1 MNMNEINRDLRELG
15 WDDEIENDSPEFII
29 LPEGDY
35 EFVVT
40 KFERGRHNGSEK
52 LPPCNKAILTLQ
64 IVGKEGVAL
73 ITHNLFLHSKCEGM
87 LCAFFTAIGQR
98 KHGEKLKMNWN
109 NVIGASGRLKLGI
122 RTWTGNDG
130 TEKTSNDVKKFYEP
144 EESESPQQA
153 TSNWQA
159 GQF

>member
-1 MNMNEINRDLRELG
+1 MDMNEMNRDLRELG
-15 WDDEIENDSPEFII
+15 WDDEIENDSPEFVI

-64 IVGKEGVAL
+64 VAGEKGVAL

-122 RTWTGNDG
+122 RTWAGNDG
-130 TEKTSNDVKKFYEP
+130 AEKTSNDVKKFYEP
-144 EESESPQQA
+144 EENAGSQQPSA
-153 TSNWQA
+153 WQA